1 MGPAARREA
10 YPRRRRPVVAE
21 RRRHNYAPGV
31 GRGEHVYGPPEPSG
45 CDSPQLDDATL
56 PSDGPP
62 GTINAGHGS
71 GKTCDACS
79 DPIEPTQ
86 VEYEMNYPQER
97 RTFRFHLGCAGL
109 WEAGRLKGGLDPA
122 L

>member
-1 MGPAARREA
+1 MLPGSDGESTFMDLPSLRDVIRRK
-10 YPRRRRPVVAE
+10 
-21 RRRHNYAPGV
+21 
-31 GRGEHVYGPPEPSG
+31 
-45 CDSPQLDDATL
+45 LDDSTL

-71 GKTCDACS
+71 GKTCDACG